1 MKLVLI
7 PENHSSFEI
16 LQLFDTLHYQNLV
29 ILFFSSVVA
38 LI

>member
-1 MKLVLI
+1 MKSVLI
-7 PENHSSFEI
+7 PGHQSSFGI
-16 LQLFDTLHYQNLV
+16 LQLFDTLRYQSLV